1 MSFNRDIQ
9 KQNTGCLFYVMSATD
24 SMNRKK
30 KKKKEKN
37 PQKTFLLVYFNQ
49 DILINLLYEYTFS

>member
-30 KKKKEKN
+30 KKERKKPTKN
-37 PQKTFLLVYFNQ
+37 FFVGLF
-49 DILINLLYEYTFS
+49 

>member
-24 SMNRKK
+24 SMYRK